1 KLLSTKVE
9 NLKPDTSYTIQVKQV
24 SGGEESDFS
33 DSVTFKTNVQK

>member
-24 SGGEESDFS
+24 SGEEESDFS